1 MSWSGISGHSC
12 ERTDSQGIRYAWPVL
27 QQPAVFSKNLCLL
40 SQKGTAG
47 EHIQCGFFESDRTDR
62 VSIQRQ
68 NCTIMET
75 HCVRSYLHH
84 GMFGLRAWGMGCWNG
99 WWSFGSGNVC
109 SEGKSTTISAHS
121 GTVRSVRFAS
131 NGRMLLTASDDK
143 TVKIWALP
151 TQRFMF
157 TLSGHM
163 NWVRTAEFSPDCRLA
178 VSGGDDKTMRL
189 WDIGSKQLLRLY
201 DDNQS
206 VINSV
211 AFHPDGTCIAAA
223 GTDKVIR
230 VWDIRCSTFLLLY
243 RVSQTWLL
251 Q

>member
-1 MSWSGISGHSC
+1 
-12 ERTDSQGIRYAWPVL
+12 
-27 QQPAVFSKNLCLL
+27 
-40 SQKGTAG
+40 
-47 EHIQCGFFESDRTDR
+47 
-62 VSIQRQ
+62 
-68 NCTIMET
+68 
-75 HCVRSYLHH
+75 
-84 GMFGLRAWGMGCWNG
+84 
-99 WWSFGSGNVC
+99 
-109 SEGKSTTISAHS
+109 
-121 GTVRSVRFAS
+121 
-131 NGRMLLTASDDK
+131 MLLTASDDK

-230 VWDIRCSTFLLLY
+230 VWDIRCSTLPAFPARITYITATVVLAQTSVHERRSNQLIQSYAAHNGAVTRVSWHPSGNFLLTTSLDSTLKIWDVREGQLFY
-243 RVSQTWLL
+243 TLHGHEGAVYDCCFSPAGDFFASAGCDEQVLL
-251 Q
+251 SCSNSCSCCLLPAIICCVPHLIKIWGVYW